1 MEIPINKFPEI
12 KVFDMNSHEG
22 DLGFFRVTY
31 NKNLT
36 NKNFDQDSI
45 SFIKKQGTVKGLHF
59 QKDSYAQDK
68 FVSVL
73 QGEILDVV
81 VDIDQNSSNF
91 LNYSKIN
98 LSSSNHKAILIPK
111 NFAHGY
117 VTLSNNV
124 IISYKIAGEYKPD
137 QECTIKWNDPN
148 LAIAWP
154 NLSEVY
160 ISEKDK
166 NGLKAKKIFKL

>member
-1 MEIPINKFPEI
+1 MEIPIKKFPEI
-12 KVFDMNSHEG
+12 KVFDTNSYEG

-31 NKNLT
+31 SKDLT

-59 QKDSYAQDK
+59 QKDSFAQDK

-81 VDIDQNSSNF
+81 VDIDQTSDNF

-98 LSSSNHKAILIPK
+98 LSSSNNKAIFIPK

-117 VTLSNNV
+117 ITLTNNV
-124 IISYKIAGEYKPD
+124 IISYKISGEYEPN

-154 NLSEVY
+154 KFSEVY

-166 NGLKAKKIFKL
+166 NGLKVQKIFKL